1 MGNTSSQEEAN
12 GTALGGFLGLLG
24 SVVVS
29 VICPPVAVIV
39 IPAGF
44 ATHTYGMA
52 TIVKYDNKPPELKK
66 QGSTGDFV
74 GGIIRGATLGGT
86 FQAGVNYK
94 DNDSNPHL
102 HYCPSNVN
110 PIEMRERQEEKIKL
124 EQSKMKDKIKQDKIN
139 LNTYLAD
146 NFHKATNTSEYIKSY
161 WYYHYYYQ
169 ADANFNSYKLTDLSK
184 LITTH
189 TKYCSKLSKYNSSLY
204 CKSIYTYLSISKLPK
219 LIEKWKT
226 HQNIHIKNTAKHL
239 VKAVVYGLN
248 AIEIGTVFASESS
261 SMQYAMYCNQIDE
274 SMKNYCCHM
283 KDAILEMV
291 KSVKDSY
298 TTGRKIAIME
308 NTINSMYDEVS
319 KYNASKKQICAKYGT
334 YIDSNK
340 YKLDIKQKAEKIE
353 EFLNK
358 DFNTTEYH
366 KNIHDIIKKTVELFN

>member
-1 MGNTSSQEEAN
+1 MGNASSHEEAN
-12 GTALGGFLGLLG
+12 GTVLGGFLGLLG

-74 GGIIRGATLGGT
+74 GGIIGGATLGGT
-86 FQAGVNYK
+86 FQVGVNYK
-94 DNDSNPHL
+94 DNDSNPQL

-110 PIEMRERQEEKIKL
+110 PIEMRKRQEEKIKL
-124 EQSKMKDKIKQDKIN
+124 EQFKMKDKIKQDKIN
-139 LNTYLAD
+139 LNTYIAD

-161 WYYHYYYQ
+161 WYYYYYYQ

-189 TKYCSKLSKYNSSLY
+189 TKYSSKLSKYNSSLH

-248 AIEIGTVFASESS
+248 AIETGTVFASESS
-261 SMQYAMYCNQIDE
+261 SMQYAMYCNQMDE

-298 TTGRKIAIME
+298 TTGRKLAIME